1 MTFLLKGLV
10 ACLVVMLF
18 AQAWL
23 TVQALDENRSG
34 SVFALYKE
42 KGFTQNTMIYSTII
56 LMVGTVVLGG
66 AFMMGGK
73 QAYNKRST
81 LTQSFRTGMAMTPRV

>member
-1 MTFLLKGLV
+1 MTFLLKGII

-66 AFMMGGK
+66 SLMIGGK
-73 QAYNKRST
+73 KAYNQRSNLKQT
-81 LTQSFRTGMAMTPRV
+81 LRTGMAMTPSV